1 MGASCGKGYAG
12 SVQPDSGDGFAEE
25 AGHLELGDSAADFVP
40 AGYMAKRRQ
49 AVSSLKNAEFN
60 VGLGFTFDIADS

>member
-12 SVQPDSGDGFAEE
+12 SVQPEWGDGSAEV
-25 AGHLELGDSAADFVP
+25 GHLQVGDSAAECVP

-49 AVSSLKNAEFN
+49 AVR
-60 VGLGFTFDIADS
+60 FTDAAWL